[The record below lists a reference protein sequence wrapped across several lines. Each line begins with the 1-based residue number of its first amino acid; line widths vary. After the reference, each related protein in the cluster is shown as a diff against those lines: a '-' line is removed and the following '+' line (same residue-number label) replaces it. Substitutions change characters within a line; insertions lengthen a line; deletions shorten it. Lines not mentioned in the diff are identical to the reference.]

1 MSHFLFAAAELAPL
15 LRQQGRRFT
24 TGYLH
29 LHLRGED
36 PAEGTEPWVLTYYH
50 GRLLFSAD
58 QPLNAPILLRR
69 LSRFIP
75 RLNLDWPQRV
85 IRVLQQ
91 RLLPDNSLAE
101 LLEMMTELGL
111 IKPGELEDALWLNL
125 LTDFDR
131 YLFECAPHRSRE
143 RGGTCYFEVQERVA
157 QEAPIGGFELEPLLQ
172 EAARR
177 HDRWAE
183 LKVAIPTLL
192 AVPVVNWDRVN
203 RYRLSD
209 EQRQKLHALTKD
221 GQSLEAIAQKLCRD
235 RLEVASLFAAWA
247 KKGLVSLQTPPELLQ
262 PQRRTP
268 ITLLAVDDSVV
279 MQEILRQYL
288 SQYRVITTGNPA
300 EVLPLLF
307 QHRPHLLLM
316 DIAMPGIDGIE
327 LCRIVR
333 SLEAFKSLP
342 ILMVTSRDGLLDRIR
357 GKWSGATGYL
367 TKPFSESQLT
377 AEVERLLAQAQDP
390 NSRSLRGAQTN
401 SPSLWLGS
409 LSPFGD
415 QAKA

>member
-1 MSHFLFAAAELAPL
+1 
-15 LRQQGRRFT
+15 
-24 TGYLH
+24 
-29 LHLRGED
+29 
-36 PAEGTEPWVLTYYH
+36 
-50 GRLLFSAD
+50 
-58 QPLNAPILLRR
+58 
-69 LSRFIP
+69 
-75 RLNLDWPQRV
+75 
-85 IRVLQQ
+85 
-91 RLLPDNSLAE
+91 
-101 LLEMMTELGL
+101 
-111 IKPGELEDALWLNL
+111 
-125 LTDFDR
+125 
-131 YLFECAPHRSRE
+131 
-143 RGGTCYFEVQERVA
+143 
-157 QEAPIGGFELEPLLQ
+157 
-172 EAARR
+172 
-177 HDRWAE
+177 
-183 LKVAIPTLL
+183 
-192 AVPVVNWDRVN
+192 
-203 RYRLSD
+203 
-209 EQRQKLHALTKD
+209 
-221 GQSLEAIAQKLCRD
+221 
-235 RLEVASLFAAWA
+235 
-247 KKGLVSLQTPPELLQ
+247 VSLQTPPDLLQ
-262 PQRRTP
+262 PQRRTS

-316 DIAMPGIDGIE
+316 DIAMPGNVLRTANANDGIE

-342 ILMVTSRDGLLDRIR
+342 ILMVTSRDSLLDRIR

>member
-91 RLLPDNSLAE
+91 RLLPDNSLPE

-143 RGGTCYFEVQERVA
+143 
-157 QEAPIGGFELEPLLQ
+157 
-172 EAARR
+172 
-177 HDRWAE
+177 RWAE

-221 GQSLEAIAQKLCRD
+221 GQSLEAIAQKLCR
-235 RLEVASLFAAWA
+235 EMCSA
-247 KKGLVSLQTPPELLQ
+247 
-262 PQRRTP
+262 
-268 ITLLAVDDSVV
+268 
-279 MQEILRQYL
+279 
-288 SQYRVITTGNPA
+288 
-300 EVLPLLF
+300 PLT
-307 QHRPHLLLM
+307 
-316 DIAMPGIDGIE
+316 
-327 LCRIVR
+327 R
-333 SLEAFKSLP
+333 SA
-342 ILMVTSRDGLLDRIR
+342 G
-357 GKWSGATGYL
+357 
-367 TKPFSESQLT
+367 
-377 AEVERLLAQAQDP
+377 
-390 NSRSLRGAQTN
+390 
-401 SPSLWLGS
+401 GS
-409 LSPFGD
+409 
-415 QAKA
+415 

>member
-1 MSHFLFAAAELAPL
+1 MSHFVFAAGELAPL
-15 LRQQGRRFT
+15 LRQQGRQFS

-29 LHLRGED
+29 LHLKGGD
-36 PAEGTEPWVLTYYH
+36 PAEGTEPWVLTYYY

-58 QPLNAPILLRR
+58 QPLNPQILLKR

-75 RLNLDWPQRV
+75 RLNLEWSQRA
-85 IRVLQQ
+85 IRVLQE
-91 RLLPDNSLAE
+91 RLRKDNALPE
-101 LLEMMTELGL
+101 RLEAIDQLGL
-111 IKPGELEDALWLNL
+111 VKPGEREDALWLNL

-131 YLFECAPHRSRE
+131 YLFERA
-143 RGGTCYFEVQERVA
+143 GTCSFEVQERVA

-183 LKVAIPTLL
+183 LRLAVPTML

-203 RYRLSD
+203 RYRLTD

-221 GQSLEAIAQKLCRD
+221 GQSLEAIAKKLCRD
-235 RLEVASLFAAWA
+235 RLEVAGLFAAWA

-262 PQRRTP
+262 AKRHAPT
-268 ITLLAVDDSVV
+268 TLLAVDDSVV

-288 SQYRVITTGNPA
+288 SKYHVITTGNPA

-333 SLEAFKSLP
+333 SLEEFKSLP
-342 ILMVTSRDGLLDRIR
+342 ILMVTSRDSLLDRIR

-367 TKPFSESQLT
+367 TKPFSESQLV
-377 AEVERLLAQAQDP
+377 AEVERLLAQAQQQEHTP
-390 NSRSLRGAQTN
+390 YSPRGAKTN
-401 SPSLWLGS
+401 PPSPWRGS
-409 LSPFGD
+409 PAPLGD

>member
-1 MSHFLFAAAELAPL
+1 MSHFVFAAGELAPL
-15 LRQQGRRFT
+15 LRQQGRQFS

-29 LHLRGED
+29 LHLKGGD
-36 PAEGTEPWVLTYYH
+36 PAEGTEPWVLTYYY

-58 QPLNAPILLRR
+58 QPLNPQILLKR

-75 RLNLDWPQRV
+75 RLNLEWSQRA
-85 IRVLQQ
+85 IRVLQE
-91 RLLPDNSLAE
+91 RLIKDNSLPE
-101 LLEMMTELGL
+101 LLEAIAQLGL

-131 YLFECAPHRSRE
+131 YLFERA
-143 RGGTCYFEVQERVA
+143 GTCSFEVQERVA

-183 LKVAIPTLL
+183 LRVAVPTML

-203 RYRLSD
+203 RYRLTD

-221 GQSLEAIAQKLCRD
+221 GQSLEAIAKKLCRD
-235 RLEVASLFAAWA
+235 RLEVAGLFAAWA

-262 PQRRTP
+262 AKRHAPT
-268 ITLLAVDDSVV
+268 TLLAVDDSVV

-288 SQYRVITTGNPA
+288 SKYHVITTGNPA

-333 SLEAFKSLP
+333 SLEEFKSLP
-342 ILMVTSRDGLLDRIR
+342 ILMVTSRDSLLDRIR

-367 TKPFSESQLT
+367 TKPFSESQLV
-377 AEVERLLAQAQDP
+377 AEVERLLAQAQQQEHTP
-390 NSRSLRGAQTN
+390 YSPRGAKTN
-401 SPSLWLGS
+401 PPSPWRGS
-409 LSPFGD
+409 PVPLGD

>member
-1 MSHFLFAAAELAPL
+1 MSHFVFASAELAPL
-15 LRQQGRRFT
+15 LRQQARRFT

-29 LHLRGED
+29 LHLKGGD
-36 PAEGTEPWVLTYYH
+36 PAEGTEPWVLTYYY

-58 QPLNAPILLRR
+58 QPLNPQILLKR

-75 RLNLDWPQRV
+75 RLNLEWSQRA
-85 IRVLQQ
+85 IRVLQE
-91 RLLPDNSLAE
+91 RLIKDNSLPE
-101 LLEMMTELGL
+101 LLEAIAQLGL

-131 YLFECAPHRSRE
+131 YLFERA
-143 RGGTCYFEVQERVA
+143 GTCSFEVQGRVA

-183 LKVAIPTLL
+183 LKAAIPTLL

-203 RYRLSD
+203 RYRLTD

-221 GQSLEAIAQKLCRD
+221 GQSLEAIAKKLCRD

-262 PQRRTP
+262 AKRHAPT
-268 ITLLAVDDSVV
+268 TLLAVDDSVV

-288 SQYRVITTGNPA
+288 SKYHVITTGNPA

-333 SLEAFKSLP
+333 SLEEFKSLP
-342 ILMVTSRDGLLDRIR
+342 ILMVTSRDSLLDRIR

-367 TKPFSESQLT
+367 TKPFSESQLN
-377 AEVERLLAQAQDP
+377 AEVERLLAQQQAHNFPLPQSAKANQP
-390 NSRSLRGAQTN
+390 TLLPG
-401 SPSLWLGS
+401 SPAPL
-409 LSPFGD
+409 GD

>member
-91 RLLPDNSLAE
+91 RLLPDNSLPE

-143 RGGTCYFEVQERVA
+143 R
-157 QEAPIGGFELEPLLQ
+157 
-172 EAARR
+172 
-177 HDRWAE
+177 WAE

-192 AVPVVNWDRVN
+192 AVPVVNWECAPHRSRERVN

-221 GQSLEAIAQKLCRD
+221 GQSLEAIAQKLCR
-235 RLEVASLFAAWA
+235 EMCSA
-247 KKGLVSLQTPPELLQ
+247 
-262 PQRRTP
+262 
-268 ITLLAVDDSVV
+268 
-279 MQEILRQYL
+279 
-288 SQYRVITTGNPA
+288 
-300 EVLPLLF
+300 PLT
-307 QHRPHLLLM
+307 
-316 DIAMPGIDGIE
+316 
-327 LCRIVR
+327 R
-333 SLEAFKSLP
+333 SA
-342 ILMVTSRDGLLDRIR
+342 G
-357 GKWSGATGYL
+357 
-367 TKPFSESQLT
+367 
-377 AEVERLLAQAQDP
+377 
-390 NSRSLRGAQTN
+390 
-401 SPSLWLGS
+401 GS
-409 LSPFGD
+409 
-415 QAKA
+415 

>member
-1 MSHFLFAAAELAPL
+1 
-15 LRQQGRRFT
+15 
-24 TGYLH
+24 
-29 LHLRGED
+29 
-36 PAEGTEPWVLTYYH
+36 
-50 GRLLFSAD
+50 
-58 QPLNAPILLRR
+58 
-69 LSRFIP
+69 
-75 RLNLDWPQRV
+75 
-85 IRVLQQ
+85 VLQE
-91 RLLPDNSLAE
+91 RLIKDNSLPE
-101 LLEMMTELGL
+101 LLEAIAQLGL

-131 YLFECAPHRSRE
+131 YLFERA
-143 RGGTCYFEVQERVA
+143 GTCSFEVQERVA

-183 LKVAIPTLL
+183 LRVAVPTML

-203 RYRLSD
+203 RYRLTD

-221 GQSLEAIAQKLCRD
+221 GQSLEAIAKKLCRD
-235 RLEVASLFAAWA
+235 RLEVACLFAAWA

-262 PQRRTP
+262 AKRHAPT
-268 ITLLAVDDSVV
+268 TLLAVDDSVV

-288 SQYRVITTGNPA
+288 SKYHVITTGNPA

-333 SLEAFKSLP
+333 SLEEFKSLP
-342 ILMVTSRDGLLDRIR
+342 ILMVTSRDSLLDRIR
-357 GKWSGATGYL
+357 GKWSGVTGYL
-367 TKPFSESQLT
+367 TKPFSESQLV
-377 AEVERLLAQAQDP
+377 AEVERLLAQAQQQEHTP
-390 NSRSLRGAQTN
+390 YSPRGAKTN
-401 SPSLWLGS
+401 PPSPWRGS
-409 LSPFGD
+409 PAPLGD